1 MKITPENLVEQAEVL
16 RSENNGETLQNYL
29 YEQMNVTPDT
39 FETYTDVDLSKPI
52 ETVEAGLQFAKACQK
67 VWSALPDRAS
77 IREYPFFK
85 ICDLAEFWCEE
96 GCVMLAVSG
105 SEPF

>member
-1 MKITPENLVEQAEVL
+1 MKITAENLVEQAEAL
-16 RSENNGETLQNYL
+16 RSENNGETFLDYL
-29 YEQMNVTPDT
+29 YEHICVTEVLFAEHTNV
-39 FETYTDVDLSKPI
+39 VLSKPI
-52 ETVEAGLQFAKACQK
+52 ETIEDALLFAKACQK

-96 GCVMLAVSG
+96 GCVMLAEPG
-105 SEPF
+105 SKRG